1 MSYAR
6 ISLMGHGFV
15 TGDWSSDEGGLGQQR
30 HPGLPET
37 ELDRKTPADR
47 VTDLG
52 LDDSEDDVSAQS
64 QTIERLRAA
73 ADITRAHAMNE
84 GEHHRGGD
92 DDLLPAF

>member
-1 MSYAR
+1 MR
-6 ISLMGHGFV
+6 GEHGELASDID
-15 TGDWSSDEGGLGQQR
+15 GELGAPEDEGGLDQQR
-30 HPGLPET
+30 HPGLPDA
-37 ELDRKTPADR
+37 ELDRKTPDDR

-52 LDDSEDDVSAQS
+52 LDDSEDDVSGQS

-73 ADITRAHAMNE
+73 ASITRAHAMNE